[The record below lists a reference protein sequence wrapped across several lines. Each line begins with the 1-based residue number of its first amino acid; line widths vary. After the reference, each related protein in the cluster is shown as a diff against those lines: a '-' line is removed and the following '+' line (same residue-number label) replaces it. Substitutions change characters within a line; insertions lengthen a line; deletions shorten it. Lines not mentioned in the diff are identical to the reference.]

1 MTTGWALNRSLERVR
16 RLGDSL
22 LDHRALRAG
31 VLKELGRILPF
42 SACVWPLSDPATATG
57 ISPLARVPCP
67 EELPLLI
74 RLKYLT
80 PMGRWTQLAESA
92 SPVTSLLQASNGEP
106 SKSPVWDGV
115 LKRHGVSDV
124 LFTVFAG

>member
-1 MTTGWALNRSLERVR
+1 M
-16 RLGDSL
+16 
-22 LDHRALRAG
+22 
-31 VLKELGRILPF
+31 LPF

-80 PMGRWTQLAESA
+80 PMGRWTQLAQCA
-92 SPVTSLLQASNGEP
+92 SPVTSLLQLSNGEP
-106 SKSPVWDGV
+106 SKARYGM
-115 LKRHGVSDV
+115 GC
-124 LFTVFAG
+124 